1 MSLAK
6 LVSIFVSSGVG
17 SKLKLGVRG
26 GGARLIKNL
35 AKKKKVSDYFEN
47 VHCKHRRRNLGGGEG
62 LAPIFF
68 FCKVIHNHN
77 QRPFFSYLPLV
88 NTYTHLFLCFIIS
101 E

>member
-26 GGARLIKNL
+26 GGGLDLSKTWTR
-35 AKKKKVSDYFEN
+35 KKKVSGYVEN

-68 FCKVIHNHN
+68 FFAK
-77 QRPFFSYLPLV
+77 SYI
-88 NTYTHLFLCFIIS
+88 TITRDLFLAIYR
-101 E
+101 

>member
-35 AKKKKVSDYFEN
+35 DKKKKVSDYISKMYIVN
-47 VHCKHRRRNLGGGEG
+47 IGVGTWVGGEG

-68 FCKVIHNHN
+68 FLQSH
-77 QRPFFSYLPLV
+77 
-88 NTYTHLFLCFIIS
+88 T
-101 E
+101 

>member
-35 AKKKKVSDYFEN
+35 DKKKKVSDYFEN

-68 FCKVIHNHN
+68 FLQSH
-77 QRPFFSYLPLV
+77 
-88 NTYTHLFLCFIIS
+88 T
-101 E
+101 

>member
-35 AKKKKVSDYFEN
+35 DKKKKVSGYVEN
-47 VHCKHRRRNLGGGEG
+47 VHCKHRRRNLGGG
-62 LAPIFF
+62 
-68 FCKVIHNHN
+68 
-77 QRPFFSYLPLV
+77 
-88 NTYTHLFLCFIIS
+88 
-101 E
+101 